1 MSRIVERGVR
11 MSEKKVVVITGAG
24 TGLGAA
30 LVKRFAE
37 LDYHV
42 CLLGRR
48 ESALREVVAKYQ
60 LEASSVYS
68 MDVSKRS
75 DVVSVMS
82 QILEAFGRVDVLVN
96 NAGVGY
102 FAQAELITDEQIDQ
116 MIDINLKGTIYCT
129 QEVLPNMRERDAG
142 SILNVISTAGLTGK
156 ATEAVYCASKFGV
169 RGFTESLLVELA
181 DTNVRVLGAYMGGM
195 KTDFWDGIYES
206 ESIQQLMDPEDVADI
221 IMANVT
227 TRTNLN
233 VDQVVIKNR
242 IVG

>member
-1 MSRIVERGVR
+1 MKAIILEEECCLS
-11 MSEKKVVVITGAG
+11 KKVVVITGAG

-30 LVKRFAE
+30 LVKRFAD
-37 LDYHV
+37 LGYHV
-42 CLLGRR
+42 CLIGRR
-48 ESALREVVAKYQ
+48 ESALQEVVATFG
-60 LEASSVYS
+60 LESVS
-68 MDVSKRS
+68 VHPLDVSKHG
-75 DVVSVMS
+75 DVVRVFGE
-82 QILEAFGRVDVLVN
+82 ILASYGQVDVLVN

-102 FAQAELITDEQIDQ
+102 FAQAELITEDQIDQ

-195 KTDFWDGIYES
+195 KTDFWDGIYERD
-206 ESIQQLMDPEDVADI
+206 SIQQLMDPEDVADI

>member
-1 MSRIVERGVR
+1 

-48 ESALREVVAKYQ
+48 ESALREVVVKYQ
-60 LEASSVYS
+60 LEAASVYS

-142 SILNVISTAGLTGK
+142 SILNVISTLKEREQEVVKLRYGLENNNKMTLEEIGNIYGVTK
-156 ATEAVYCASKFGV
+156 ECIRQTELRALKKMRFS
-169 RGFTESLLVELA
+169 
-181 DTNVRVLGAYMGGM
+181 VLGQQVLTAY
-195 KTDFWDGIYES
+195 
-206 ESIQQLMDPEDVADI
+206 
-221 IMANVT
+221 
-227 TRTNLN
+227 
-233 VDQVVIKNR
+233 VD
-242 IVG
+242 

>member
-1 MSRIVERGVR
+1 M
-11 MSEKKVVVITGAG
+11 
-24 TGLGAA
+24 L
-30 LVKRFAE
+30 F
-37 LDYHV
+37 
-42 CLLGRR
+42 
-48 ESALREVVAKYQ
+48 
-60 LEASSVYS
+60 
-68 MDVSKRS
+68 RS
-75 DVVSVMS
+75 
-82 QILEAFGRVDVLVN
+82 
-96 NAGVGY
+96 
-102 FAQAELITDEQIDQ
+102 
-116 MIDINLKGTIYCT
+116 
-129 QEVLPNMRERDAG
+129 
-142 SILNVISTAGLTGK
+142 K

-195 KTDFWDGIYES
+195 KTNFWDGIYES

>member
-1 MSRIVERGVR
+1 

-48 ESALREVVAKYQ
+48 VSALREVVAKYQ
-60 LEASSVYS
+60 LEAASVYS

-116 MIDINLKGTIYCT
+116 MIDINLKGNDLLY
-129 QEVLPNMRERDAG
+129 AG
-142 SILNVISTAGLTGK
+142 S
-156 ATEAVYCASKFGV
+156 
-169 RGFTESLLVELA
+169 
-181 DTNVRVLGAYMGGM
+181 
-195 KTDFWDGIYES
+195 
-206 ESIQQLMDPEDVADI
+206 VAKY
-221 IMANVT
+221 A
-227 TRTNLN
+227 RA
-233 VDQVVIKNR
+233 
-242 IVG
+242 